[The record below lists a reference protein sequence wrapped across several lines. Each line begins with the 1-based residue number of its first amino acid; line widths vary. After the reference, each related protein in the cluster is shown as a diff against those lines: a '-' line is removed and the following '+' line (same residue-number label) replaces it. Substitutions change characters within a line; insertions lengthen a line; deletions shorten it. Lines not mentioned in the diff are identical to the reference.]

1 MHRISEDQHVL
12 SLDQERKLSGTL
24 AFLAHNQEGPEHI
37 PAVCIGED
45 SATGSLNVIFA
56 VNKAKYSDGND
67 VLHSIQQG
75 FDEIFALL
83 ARVPTGK

>member
-1 MHRISEDQHVL
+1 
-12 SLDQERKLSGTL
+12 
-24 AFLAHNQEGPEHI
+24 
-37 PAVCIGED
+37 VCVGED

-56 VNKAKYSDGND
+56 VNKAKYSDGNN

-83 ARVPTGK
+83 ARVSTGK

>member
-1 MHRISEDQHVL
+1 MHRISEGQYVL
-12 SLDQERKLSGTL
+12 SLDQERKLAGTL
-24 AFLAHNQEGPEHI
+24 AFLAHNREGAEHI

-67 VLHSIQQG
+67 VLLSIQQG
-75 FDEIFALL
+75 FDEVFALL
-83 ARVPTGK
+83 ARVSTGK